1 MDRSEEI
8 VDNRD
13 GSVAEHIR
21 EYVATDGRRGHRLS
35 GWKAS
40 TLLLV
45 SRGRRS
51 GKLRRTALAYANM
64 TGTTSSSRRTAAP
77 SGIPIGT

>member
-13 GSVAEHIR
+13 GWVAEHIR
-21 EYVATDGRRGHRLS
+21 EYVATHGRRGHRLS
-35 GWKAS
+35 GRKAS

-51 GKLRRTALAYANM
+51 GSSARRE
-64 TGTTSSSRRTAAP
+64 G
-77 SGIPIGT
+77 